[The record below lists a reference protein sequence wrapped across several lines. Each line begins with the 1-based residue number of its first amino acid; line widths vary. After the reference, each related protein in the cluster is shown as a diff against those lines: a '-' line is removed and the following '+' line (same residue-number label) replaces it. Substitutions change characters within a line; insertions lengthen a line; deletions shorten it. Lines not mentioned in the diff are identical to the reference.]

1 MPLLY
6 YRNNLVSLLNLL
18 DLMPE
23 FGVKGIVFSSSCTVY
38 GQPDVLPVDETA
50 PIKPA
55 VSPYGNTKQ
64 ICEEIIT
71 DTIHAGAPFRAIL
84 LRYFNP
90 IGAHPSAEIGE
101 LPQGVPQNLVPYLTQ
116 AAMGIRKE
124 LSVFGD
130 DYNTPDGSCI
140 RDYINVVDLANAIQ
154 RRYRE
159 GFLGLKNGGVSGVC
173 GDCNPSDFD
182 KIFIGLGAGEHI
194 SISAG
199 ILIVHCKAS
208 LSEAIAASHSL
219 LSSVAKEKGG
229 RNAFAIR
236 LAKRSGGER
245 EICYKWDAR
254 NTFNPDKTCLES
266 LARVMRAASSG
277 LLSSKLLYSLEALGP
292 VVGPI
297 IDNKELLLNTIRY
310 EVTHRTPKGKVKEC
324 ESCIEDLAGILFTED
339 KAGKLEFQPAA
350 AIIAGFLGKGV
361 DE

>member
-1 MPLLY
+1 MGKKILVTGGAGYIGSHTVVELQNAGYEVVVVDNLSNSNEEVLDGISRITGIRPAFEKLDCRDKEAMRSVFTKYEGIEGIIHFAASKAVGESVKMPLLY

-140 RDYINVVDLANAIQ
+140 RDYINVVDLAKAHVIAVDRMVENRSAEAVEVFNLGTGRGVSVLELIAAFE
-154 RRYRE
+154 RATGVPVPHKITGRRE
-159 GFLGLKNGGVSGVC
+159 GDIEQVWANPEKANKVLGWT
-173 GDCNPSDFD
+173 
-182 KIFIGLGAGEHI
+182 A
-194 SISAG
+194 
-199 ILIVHCKAS
+199 
-208 LSEAIAASHSL
+208 
-219 LSSVAKEKGG
+219 
-229 RNAFAIR
+229 
-236 LAKRSGGER
+236 
-245 EICYKWDAR
+245 
-254 NTFNPDKTCLES
+254 LES
-266 LARVMRAASSG
+266 LDDTLASAWKWQV
-277 LLSSKLLYSLEALGP
+277 KLHE
-292 VVGPI
+292 
-297 IDNKELLLNTIRY
+297 R
-310 EVTHRTPKGKVKEC
+310 
-324 ESCIEDLAGILFTED
+324 GIM
-339 KAGKLEFQPAA
+339 
-350 AIIAGFLGKGV
+350 
-361 DE
+361 